1 MELFLHFQD
10 EAFALWKE
18 TWGSLYEEGSK
29 SRQVIDAIHDNYCLV
44 NLVDNEFPKE
54 TCLWELV
61 DQMLELTASSSGKNP
76 VFFSQSRG
84 VGRGYSWRGEVKVVF
99 FLGGGG

>member
-76 VFFSQSRG
+76 VCLFLTKQR
-84 VGRGYSWRGEVKVVF
+84 RGEG
-99 FLGGGG
+99 L